1 MEPDEAQS
9 YKYRSVNGAS
19 EGVHN
24 FYSDTRNTHTNEAL
38 SPDDATRTRPHV
50 RPLGQWC
57 V

>member
-57 V
+57 I